1 VGIWYFIYTF
11 TCPTNHSDTG
21 FLFYYPIYFKF
32 AYQSL
37 YSTGSWQ
44 WLHTLLWAGKNICN
58 KKFDD
63 KVYDLV
69 IGSSMWAYI
78 SHYLFIVIIA
88 NYIVRRFQFGYELA
102 VIVNFLGTQVLIF
115 ISYLLIQAIKK
126 RIDFFNS
133 NDREK
138 EHNLKIINKQNL
150 KE

>member
-1 VGIWYFIYTF
+1 
-11 TCPTNHSDTG
+11 
-21 FLFYYPIYFKF
+21 
-32 AYQSL
+32 
-37 YSTGSWQ
+37 
-44 WLHTLLWAGKNICN
+44 
-58 KKFDD
+58 
-63 KVYDLV
+63 
-69 IGSSMWAYI
+69 M
-78 SHYLFIVIIA
+78 
-88 NYIVRRFQFGYELA
+88 RRFQFGYELA